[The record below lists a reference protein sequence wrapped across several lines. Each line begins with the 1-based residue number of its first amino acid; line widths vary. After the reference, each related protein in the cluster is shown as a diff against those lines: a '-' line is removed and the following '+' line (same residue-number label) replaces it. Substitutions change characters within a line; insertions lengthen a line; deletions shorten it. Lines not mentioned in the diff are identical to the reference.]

1 MRLCVD
7 YGLPRASRRQ
17 TLLMSTTAASAAGPV
32 SGLDAFDDPDLL
44 ASYTHW
50 QTPADGVRIGVS
62 QLQLTGMHCAAC
74 AGIIESALRAQAG
87 VLGAQVNAAAE
98 RLQLHWD
105 PARTRISTLVQA
117 IAAAGYGA
125 APDAA
130 APAREQRER
139 ERRQALWRLF
149 VAAFLMMQVMMLA
162 TPIYVADP
170 GDMSADLRQLLQWGS
185 WVLSLPVML
194 FSAGPFFS
202 SAWRQLR
209 ARQLGMDVPVS
220 LGLLVTFVA
229 STGATFDPAGPFGHE
244 VYFDSLTM
252 FVSFLLAGRFLELR
266 AWHRVAQSLEQAM
279 SRLPDRV
286 ERLEPDGSCS
296 QVSPQ
301 RLRAGDLV
309 RVFAGQAFP
318 ADGRLEQGVT
328 EADEALLSGES
339 LPVPKRVGD
348 ELVAGSMNL
357 HAPVL
362 LRVLRVGADTRYEGI
377 VQLMRSALTQRPREL
392 RMADRIAGPF
402 LWGVLLLAGLAALA
416 WHFVAPE
423 RAIWVAVSVLIVT
436 CPCALSLAGPS
447 AWLAAAGALAR
458 RGILLGRL
466 EALETLARVD
476 MVVLDKTGTLTE
488 DRLVLAGNWPARPDA
503 ELLAQAAA
511 LAHHSRHPMALALAA
526 AHPVDE
532 LAKAQWQDV
541 QELSGRG
548 LQARDAQGRQWR
560 LGSLDWLGADAALL
574 PEAQLA
580 FGREGSEGSEGPQDG
595 VRLMLAFDEQLRP
608 DAAAAMQA
616 LRAQGLGTLLL
627 SGDLPARAER
637 VARQAGVQAAR
648 GGVSPEGKLAAVA
661 ELQAQGRCVLMV
673 GDGINDAPVLARAD
687 ASLAMGQGALV
698 AKAQADGIV
707 LSTRL
712 GDVVLARELAL
723 RTRRVIRQNL
733 GWAAAYN
740 AACIPLALLGYL
752 PPWAAGIGMAASSL
766 FVILNALR
774 LSQALGQELGKT

>member
-1 MRLCVD
+1 
-7 YGLPRASRRQ
+7 
-17 TLLMSTTAASAAGPV
+17 MSTTAACAARPAP
-32 SGLDAFDDPDLL
+32 GLDALDDPDLL
-44 ASYTHW
+44 ASYTQW
-50 QTPADGVRIGVS
+50 QTPVGGARVAVS

-74 AGIIESALRAQAG
+74 AGIIESTLAAQAG
-87 VLGAQVNAAAE
+87 VLSAQVNAAAE
-98 RLQLHWD
+98 RLQLRWD

-117 IAAAGYGA
+117 MAAAGYGA

-162 TPIYVADP
+162 TPIYVAEP
-170 GDMSADLRQLLQWGS
+170 GEMSADLRQLLLWGS

-194 FSAGPFFS
+194 FSAGPFFG

-209 ARQLGMDVPVS
+209 ARRLGMDVPVS

-229 STGATFDPAGPFGHE
+229 STGATFAPGGPFGHE

-252 FVSFLLAGRFLELR
+252 FVSFLLAGRWLELR
-266 AWHRVAQSLEQAM
+266 ARHRVAQSLEQAM
-279 SRLPDRV
+279 SRLPERV
-286 ERLEPDGSCS
+286 ERLEPDGSSS

-318 ADGRLEQGVT
+318 ADGRLEQGAT

-488 DRLVLAGNWPARPDA
+488 DRLVLAGRWPVRPDA
-503 ELLAQAAA
+503 ELLARAAA
-511 LAHHSRHPMALALAA
+511 LAHHSRHPMAMALAV

-532 LAKAQWQDV
+532 AAKALWREV
-541 QELSGRG
+541 QELPGRG

-560 LGSLDWLGADAALL
+560 LGSVDWLGADRALL

-580 FGREGSEGSEGPQDG
+580 FGLDFGPEGGAS
-595 VRLMLAFDEQLRP
+595 LLLAFDEQLRP

-616 LRAQGLGTLLL
+616 LRAQGLQTLLL
-627 SGDLPARAER
+627 SGDLPARVER
-637 VARQAGVQAAR
+637 VARQTGVQAAR
-648 GGVSPEGKLAAVA
+648 GGVSPEGKLTAVA

-698 AKAQADGIV
+698 ARAQADGIV

-712 GDVVLARELAL
+712 SDVVLARELAL

-733 GWAAAYN
+733 AWAAAYN

-774 LSQALGQELGKT
+774 LAKALGKT

>member
-1 MRLCVD
+1 
-7 YGLPRASRRQ
+7 
-17 TLLMSTTAASAAGPV
+17 MSTTAASAARPV
-32 SGLDAFDDPDLL
+32 QGLDALDDPDLL
-44 ASYTHW
+44 ASYTQW
-50 QTPADGVRIGVS
+50 QTPAGGARIAVS

-74 AGIIESALRAQAG
+74 ASIIESTLTAQAG
-87 VLGAQVNAAAE
+87 VLSAQVNAAAE
-98 RLQLHWD
+98 RLQLRWD

-117 IAAAGYGA
+117 IAGAGYGA

-170 GDMSADLRQLLQWGS
+170 GDMSADLHQLLLWGS

-209 ARQLGMDVPVS
+209 AGHLGMDVPVS

-229 STGATFDPAGPFGHE
+229 STGATFDPGGLFGHE

-266 AWHRVAQSLEQAM
+266 ARHRVAQSLEQAM

-286 ERLEPDGSCS
+286 ERLEPDGSSS

-318 ADGRLEQGVT
+318 ADGRLEQGAT

-488 DRLVLAGNWPARPDA
+488 DRLVLAGSWPARPVA
-503 ELLAQAAA
+503 ALLAQAAA

-532 LAKAQWQDV
+532 AAKAQWQQV
-541 QELSGRG
+541 QELPGRG

-560 LGSLDWLGADAALL
+560 LGSLDWLGADPALL

-580 FGREGSEGSEGPQDG
+580 FGSEDAEGG
-595 VRLMLAFDEQLRP
+595 VSLLLAFDEQLRP
-608 DAAAAMQA
+608 DAAGAMQA
-616 LRAQGLGTLLL
+616 LRAQGLQTLLL
-627 SGDLPARAER
+627 SGDLPARVER

-712 GDVVLARELAL
+712 SDVVLARELAL

-774 LSQALGQELGKT
+774 LSQELGKT